1 VADTWGTA
9 GIDYWLA
16 WQAAARDE
24 RGVSVNNAEMQLGRL
39 LVEFPDLVVVLDSG
53 ANVIWANSLAERQF
67 GLALDDSIGVSALE
81 FVHPD
86 DLELAARSLATVRG
100 KRIGNAIEVRLST
113 PSGWRLFELIG
124 TPVNWFE
131 EGALLFCIRDL
142 TERRRFEVAR
152 DEIAMFRMLVHN
164 AATITMLISP
174 SGHISSASGALTRM
188 LGHDPELVENELL
201 ADLVVE
207 DDRAK
212 LSSAI
217 ERALGGATATLP
229 EVVEVHLVKHDSDE
243 VVPFELTL
251 VNLIDDPTVGGL
263 VVTAHDVSE
272 RAAKDRELRNTLSLL
287 QATLDS
293 TADGIL
299 VVDNMGKITGFNNR
313 FAEMWRISDQ
323 LLASRDDSEAIAYVL
338 DQLINPQDFTAKVEE
353 LYTRPESESNDM
365 IEFRDGRVFE
375 RYSRPQLVEGAV
387 VGRVWSFR
395 DVTERTRLEAELA
408 HQAFHDALT
417 GLANKALFRDRLT
430 HAVARLE
437 TSGLQ
442 LAVLFLDVDNFK
454 TVNDSL
460 GHSRGDLLLGIVSET
475 LVGCMRNSDTVARL
489 GGDEFAVLIEDLA
502 DHSEAIQVAENILT
516 ALRRPVSLGTKDVVA
531 TVSIGIRFGTPGC
544 TSEELLR
551 DADLA
556 MYMAKENG
564 KDRYEE
570 FRDRMHTTVMERL
583 ELEADF
589 RQGVINEDLVVH
601 YQPIVN
607 LDSKRIVG
615 FEALVRWQHPTR
627 GLLRPEAF
635 LAFAEEAGFM
645 GAVDCF
651 VLTRAC
657 GQILRWQR
665 EGLVAP
671 DASISVNLSARDMVE
686 TGIDRAVRILL
697 SESGFDPSNLIVEIT
712 ESAMMNDIDAAVREL
727 RSLKALGLR
736 IAIDDFGTGYS
747 SLAYLQRLPIDILK
761 IDRSFVATLS
771 EDTESVT
778 LVNAIIRMAEA
789 LGHTTIAEG
798 IERATQG
805 NILRQLGCHLGQGYL
820 LGPPLDAASMETILR
835 TSQRPHTTLR
845 HPRARPRQESL
856 PA

>member
-1 VADTWGTA
+1 VDNAD
-9 GIDYWLA
+9 
-16 WQAAARDE
+16 E
-24 RGVSVNNAEMQLGRL
+24 HLGRL
-39 LVEFPDLVVVLDSG
+39 LAELPDLVVVVDVG

-67 GLALDDSIGVSALE
+67 GLALDDSIGASALE

-86 DLELAARSLATVRG
+86 DLELAARSLATIRG
-100 KRIGNAIEVRLST
+100 KRIGNAIEVRLRT

-124 TPVNWFE
+124 TPVNWFQ

-164 AATITMLISP
+164 SATITMLISP
-174 SGHISSASGALTRM
+174 SGHINSASGALTRM

-207 DDRAK
+207 VDRPK
-212 LSSAI
+212 LSSAVQ
-217 ERALGGATATLP
+217 RALGGATATAP
-229 EVVEVHLVKHDSDE
+229 EVVEVHLVKFDRDE
-243 VVPFELTL
+243 PVPFELTL
-251 VNLIDDPTVGGL
+251 VNLVDDPTVGGL

-299 VVDNMGKITGFNNR
+299 VVDTEGKITGFNHR
-313 FAEMWRISDQ
+313 FVEMWRIPDH
-323 LLASRDDSEAIAYVL
+323 LLTSRNDAHAIAFVL
-338 DQLINPQDFTAKVEE
+338 DQLIDPKDFTAKIEE
-353 LYTRPESESNDM
+353 LYTRPESESNDI

-387 VGRVWSFR
+387 LGRVWSFR

-417 GLANKALFRDRLT
+417 GLANKALFRDRLN

-502 DHSEAIQVAENILT
+502 DHSEAIRVAENILT
-516 ALRRPVSLGTKDVVA
+516 ALRRPVSLGSKDVVA
-531 TVSIGIRFGTPGC
+531 TVSVGIRFGTPGC

-570 FRDRMHTTVMERL
+570 FVDRMHTTVMERL

-607 LDSKRIVG
+607 LDTNNIVG

-635 LAFAEEAGFM
+635 LAFAEQAGFM

-657 GQILRWQR
+657 GQVLRWQR

-686 TGIDRAVRILL
+686 AGIDRAVRILL

-727 RSLKALGLR
+727 RSLKDLGLR

-771 EDTESVT
+771 EDIESVT

-798 IERATQG
+798 IERAAQG
-805 NILRQLGCHLGQGYL
+805 TILRRLGCHLGQGYL
-820 LGPPLDAASMETILR
+820 LGPPLDAASMETMLLSHER
-835 TSQRPHTTLR
+835 RNNGSHHQ
-845 HPRARPRQESL
+845 RARPRHESL

>member
-1 VADTWGTA
+1 VT
-9 GIDYWLA
+9 
-16 WQAAARDE
+16 
-24 RGVSVNNAEMQLGRL
+24 NAELQLGRL
-39 LVEFPDLVVVLDSG
+39 LAEFPDLVVVVDSG

-67 GLALDDSIGVSALE
+67 GLSLDDSIGESALD

-86 DLELAARSLATVRG
+86 DLELAARSLATIRG
-100 KRIGNAIEVRLST
+100 KHIGNAIEVRLRT

-164 AATITMLISP
+164 AATITMLVSP
-174 SGHISSASGALTRM
+174 SGHINSASGALTRM

-201 ADLVVE
+201 SELVVE
-207 DDRAK
+207 HDRPK

-217 ERALGGATATLP
+217 QRALGGATATQP
-229 EVVEVHLVKHDSDE
+229 EVVEVRLMRHDSDE

-251 VNLIDDPTVGGL
+251 VNLVDDPTVGGL

-299 VVDNMGKITGFNNR
+299 VVDTVGNITGFNNR
-313 FAEMWRISDQ
+313 FAEMWRIPDH
-323 LLASRDDSEAIAYVL
+323 LLASRNDADAITYVL
-338 DQLINPQDFTAKVEE
+338 DQLINPEDFTAKIEE
-353 LYTRPESESNDM
+353 LYTRPESESNDI

-375 RYSRPQLVEGAV
+375 RYSRPQLVEGV
-387 VGRVWSFR
+387 VLGRVWSFR
-395 DVTERTRLEAELA
+395 DVTERTRLEAQLA

-417 GLANKALFRDRLT
+417 GLANKALFRDRLN

-475 LVGCMRNSDTVARL
+475 LVGCMRISDTVARL
-489 GGDEFAVLIEDLA
+489 GGDEFAVLIEDLG
-502 DHSEAIQVAENILT
+502 DHAEARQVAEKILA
-516 ALRRPVSLGTKDVVA
+516 ALRRPVSLGSKDVVA
-531 TVSIGIRFGTPGC
+531 TVSIGIRFGSPGC
-544 TSEELLR
+544 SSEELLR

-589 RQGVINEDLVVH
+589 RQGVMNEDLVVH
-601 YQPIVN
+601 YQPIVD
-607 LDSKRIVG
+607 LVTKDIVG

-635 LAFAEEAGFM
+635 LAFAEQAGFM

-651 VLTRAC
+651 VLTKAC
-657 GQILRWQR
+657 GQVLRWQR
-665 EGLVAP
+665 DGLVAA

-686 TGIDRAVRILL
+686 AGIDRAVRILL

-771 EDTESVT
+771 EDDESVT

-798 IERATQG
+798 IERAAQEKV
-805 NILRQLGCHLGQGYL
+805 LRQLGCHLGQGYL
-820 LGPPLDAASMETILR
+820 LGQPLDAESMEQLLR
-835 TSQRPHTTLR
+835 AGYAPIDRRRRQATRLRP
-845 HPRARPRQESL
+845 ESL

>member
-1 VADTWGTA
+1 VDKAD
-9 GIDYWLA
+9 
-16 WQAAARDE
+16 E
-24 RGVSVNNAEMQLGRL
+24 QLGRL
-39 LVEFPDLVVVLDSG
+39 LAELPDLVVVVDGG

-67 GLALDDSIGVSALE
+67 GLALDDSIGASALE

-86 DLELAARSLATVRG
+86 DLELATRSLATIRG
-100 KRIGNAIEVRLST
+100 KRIGNAIEVRLRT

-124 TPVNWFE
+124 TPVNWFQ

-164 AATITMLISP
+164 SATITMLISP
-174 SGHISSASGALTRM
+174 SGHINSASGALTRM

-207 DDRAK
+207 VDRPK
-212 LSSAI
+212 LSSAVQ
-217 ERALGGATATLP
+217 RALGGATATAP
-229 EVVEVHLVKHDSDE
+229 EVVEVHLVKFDSDE
-243 VVPFELTL
+243 PVPFELTL
-251 VNLIDDPTVGGL
+251 VNLVDDPTVGGL

-299 VVDNMGKITGFNNR
+299 VVDTEGKITGFNHR
-313 FAEMWRISDQ
+313 FVEMWRIPDH
-323 LLASRDDSEAIAYVL
+323 LLTSRNDAHAIAFVL
-338 DQLINPQDFTAKVEE
+338 DQLIDPKDFTAKIEE
-353 LYTRPESESNDM
+353 LYTRPESESNDI

-387 VGRVWSFR
+387 LGRVWSFR

-417 GLANKALFRDRLT
+417 GLANKALFRDRLN

-489 GGDEFAVLIEDLA
+489 GGDEFAVLIEDLS
-502 DHSEAIQVAENILT
+502 DHSEAIRVAENILT
-516 ALRRPVSLGTKDVVA
+516 ALRRPVSLGSKDVVA
-531 TVSIGIRFGTPGC
+531 TVSVGIRFGTPGC

-570 FRDRMHTTVMERL
+570 FVDRMHTTVMERL

-607 LDSKRIVG
+607 LDTNNIVG

-635 LAFAEEAGFM
+635 LAFAEQAGFM

-657 GQILRWQR
+657 GQVLRWQR

-686 TGIDRAVRILL
+686 AGIDRAVRILL

-727 RSLKALGLR
+727 RSLKDLGLR

-771 EDTESVT
+771 EDIESVT

-798 IERATQG
+798 IERAAQG
-805 NILRQLGCHLGQGYL
+805 TILRRLGCHLGQGYL
-820 LGPPLDAASMETILR
+820 LGPPLDAASMETMLLSHER
-835 TSQRPHTTLR
+835 RNNGSHHQ
-845 HPRARPRQESL
+845 RARPRHESL

>member
-1 VADTWGTA
+1 M
-9 GIDYWLA
+9 
-16 WQAAARDE
+16 
-24 RGVSVNNAEMQLGRL
+24 NNAETQLGRL
-39 LVEFPDLVVVLDSG
+39 LAELPDLVVVVDAG

-67 GLALDDSIGVSALE
+67 GLALDDSIGASALD

-100 KRIGNAIEVRLST
+100 KRIGNAIEVRLRT

-131 EGALLFCIRDL
+131 EGALLLCIRDL

-164 AATITMLISP
+164 SATITMLISP
-174 SGHISSASGALTRM
+174 SGHINSASGALTRM

-201 ADLVVE
+201 ANLVVE
-207 DDRAK
+207 DDRPK
-212 LSSAI
+212 LSTAI
-217 ERALGGATATLP
+217 QRALGGATATAP
-229 EVVEVHLVKHDSDE
+229 EVVEVHLSRHGSDD

-251 VNLIDDPTVGGL
+251 VNLVDDPTVGGL

-299 VVDNMGKITGFNNR
+299 VVDTEGKITGFNHR
-313 FAEMWRISDQ
+313 FAEMWRIPDH
-323 LLASRDDSEAIAYVL
+323 LLAPRNDARAIAFVL
-338 DQLINPQDFTAKVEE
+338 DQLINPRDFTAKIEE
-353 LYTRPESESNDM
+353 LYTRPESESNDI

-417 GLANKALFRDRLT
+417 GLANKALFRDRLN

-502 DHSEAIQVAENILT
+502 DHSDATQVAEDILT
-516 ALRRPVSLGTKDVVA
+516 ALRRPVSLGSKDVVA

-607 LDSKRIVG
+607 LDTKGIVG

-635 LAFAEEAGFM
+635 LAFAEQAGFM

-651 VLTRAC
+651 VLTKAC
-657 GQILRWQR
+657 GQVLRWQR
-665 EGLVAP
+665 DGLVAP

-686 TGIDRAVRILL
+686 AGIDRAVRILL
-697 SESGFDPSNLIVEIT
+697 AESGFDPSNLIVEIT

-761 IDRSFVATLS
+761 IDRSFVAALS
-771 EDTESVT
+771 ADVESVT

-798 IERATQG
+798 IERATQDT
-805 NILRQLGCHLGQGYL
+805 ILRQLGCHLGQGYL
-820 LGPPLDAASMETILR
+820 LGPPLDAASMETVLR
-835 TSQRPHTTLR
+835 NPESRRHGSHHQRSRLQH
-845 HPRARPRQESL
+845 ESL

>member
-1 VADTWGTA
+1 M
-9 GIDYWLA
+9 
-16 WQAAARDE
+16 
-24 RGVSVNNAEMQLGRL
+24 NNAKTQLGRL
-39 LVEFPDLVVVLDSG
+39 LAELPDLVVVVDAG

-67 GLALDDSIGVSALE
+67 GLALDDSIGASALD

-100 KRIGNAIEVRLST
+100 KRIGNAIEVRLRT

-131 EGALLFCIRDL
+131 EGALLLCIRDL

-164 AATITMLISP
+164 SATITMLISP
-174 SGHISSASGALTRM
+174 SGHINSASGALTRM

-201 ADLVVE
+201 ANLVVE
-207 DDRAK
+207 DDRPK
-212 LSSAI
+212 LSTAI
-217 ERALGGATATLP
+217 QRALGGATATAP
-229 EVVEVHLVKHDSDE
+229 EVVEVHLSRHGSDD

-251 VNLIDDPTVGGL
+251 VNLVDDPTVGGL

-299 VVDNMGKITGFNNR
+299 VVDTEGKITGFNHR
-313 FAEMWRISDQ
+313 FAEMWRIPDH
-323 LLASRDDSEAIAYVL
+323 LLAPRNDARAIAFVL
-338 DQLINPQDFTAKVEE
+338 DQLINPRDFTAKIEE
-353 LYTRPESESNDM
+353 LYTRPESESNDI

-417 GLANKALFRDRLT
+417 GLANKALFRDRLN

-502 DHSEAIQVAENILT
+502 DHSDATQVAEDILT
-516 ALRRPVSLGTKDVVA
+516 ALRRPVSLGSKDVVA

-607 LDSKRIVG
+607 LDTKGIVG

-635 LAFAEEAGFM
+635 LAFAEQAGFM

-651 VLTRAC
+651 VLTKAC
-657 GQILRWQR
+657 GQVLRWQR
-665 EGLVAP
+665 DGLVAP

-686 TGIDRAVRILL
+686 AGIDRAVRILL
-697 SESGFDPSNLIVEIT
+697 AESGFDPSNLIVEIT

-761 IDRSFVATLS
+761 IDRSFVAALS
-771 EDTESVT
+771 ADVESVT

-798 IERATQG
+798 IERATQDT
-805 NILRQLGCHLGQGYL
+805 ILRQLGCHLGQGYL
-820 LGPPLDAASMETILR
+820 LGPPLDAASMETVLR
-835 TSQRPHTTLR
+835 NPESRRHGSHHQRSRLQH
-845 HPRARPRQESL
+845 ESL

>member
-1 VADTWGTA
+1 MDNAD
-9 GIDYWLA
+9 
-16 WQAAARDE
+16 E
-24 RGVSVNNAEMQLGRL
+24 HLGRL
-39 LVEFPDLVVVLDSG
+39 LAELPDLVVVVDVG

-67 GLALDDSIGVSALE
+67 GLALDDSIGASALE

-86 DLELAARSLATVRG
+86 DLELAARSLATIRG
-100 KRIGNAIEVRLST
+100 KRIGNAIEVRLRT

-124 TPVNWFE
+124 TPVNWFQ

-164 AATITMLISP
+164 SATITMLISP
-174 SGHISSASGALTRM
+174 SGHINSASGALTRM

-207 DDRAK
+207 VDRPK
-212 LSSAI
+212 LSSAVQ
-217 ERALGGATATLP
+217 RALVGATATAP
-229 EVVEVHLVKHDSDE
+229 EVVEVHLVKFDSDE
-243 VVPFELTL
+243 PVPFELTL
-251 VNLIDDPTVGGL
+251 VNLVDDPTVGGL

-299 VVDNMGKITGFNNR
+299 VVDTEGKITGFNHR
-313 FAEMWRISDQ
+313 FVEMWRIPDH
-323 LLASRDDSEAIAYVL
+323 LLTSRNDAHAIAFVL
-338 DQLINPQDFTAKVEE
+338 DQLIDPKDFTAKIEE
-353 LYTRPESESNDM
+353 LYTCPESESNDI

-387 VGRVWSFR
+387 LGRVWSFR

-417 GLANKALFRDRLT
+417 GLANKALFRDRLN

-475 LVGCMRNSDTVARL
+475 LVGCIRNSDTVARL
-489 GGDEFAVLIEDLA
+489 GGDEFAVLIEDLS
-502 DHSEAIQVAENILT
+502 DHSEAIRVAENILT
-516 ALRRPVSLGTKDVVA
+516 ALRRPVSLGSKDVVA
-531 TVSIGIRFGTPGC
+531 TVSVGIRFGTPGC

-570 FRDRMHTTVMERL
+570 FVDRMHTTVMERL

-607 LDSKRIVG
+607 LDTNNIVG

-635 LAFAEEAGFM
+635 LAFAEQAGFM

-657 GQILRWQR
+657 GQVLRWQR

-686 TGIDRAVRILL
+686 AGIDRAVRILL

-727 RSLKALGLR
+727 RSLKDLGLR

-771 EDTESVT
+771 EDIESVT

-798 IERATQG
+798 IERAAQG
-805 NILRQLGCHLGQGYL
+805 TILRRLGCHLGQGYL
-820 LGPPLDAASMETILR
+820 LGPPLDAASMETMLLSHER
-835 TSQRPHTTLR
+835 RNNGSHHQ
-845 HPRARPRQESL
+845 RARPRHESL

>member
-1 VADTWGTA
+1 
-9 GIDYWLA
+9 
-16 WQAAARDE
+16 
-24 RGVSVNNAEMQLGRL
+24 VSVTNAELQLGRL
-39 LVEFPDLVVVLDSG
+39 LAEFPDLVVVVDSG

-67 GLALDDSIGVSALE
+67 GLSLDDSIGESALD

-86 DLELAARSLATVRG
+86 DLELAARSLATIRG
-100 KRIGNAIEVRLST
+100 KHIGNAIEVRLRT

-164 AATITMLISP
+164 AATITMLVSP
-174 SGHISSASGALTRM
+174 SGHINSASGALTRM

-201 ADLVVE
+201 SELVVE
-207 DDRAK
+207 HDRPK

-217 ERALGGATATLP
+217 QRALGGATATLP
-229 EVVEVHLVKHDSDE
+229 EVVEVRLMRHDSDE

-251 VNLIDDPTVGGL
+251 VNLVDDPTVGGL

-299 VVDNMGKITGFNNR
+299 VVDTVGNITGFNNR
-313 FAEMWRISDQ
+313 FAEMWRIPDH
-323 LLASRDDSEAIAYVL
+323 LLASRNDADAITYVL
-338 DQLINPQDFTAKVEE
+338 DQLINPEDFTAKIEE
-353 LYTRPESESNDM
+353 LYTRPESESNDI

-375 RYSRPQLVEGAV
+375 RYSRPQLVEGV
-387 VGRVWSFR
+387 VLGRVWSFR
-395 DVTERTRLEAELA
+395 DVTERTRLEAQLA

-417 GLANKALFRDRLT
+417 GLANKALFRDRLN

-475 LVGCMRNSDTVARL
+475 LVGCMRISDTVARL
-489 GGDEFAVLIEDLA
+489 GGDEFAVLIEDLG
-502 DHSEAIQVAENILT
+502 DHAEARQVAEKILA
-516 ALRRPVSLGTKDVVA
+516 ALRRPVSLGSKDVVA
-531 TVSIGIRFGTPGC
+531 TVSIGIRFGSPGC
-544 TSEELLR
+544 SSEELLR

-589 RQGVINEDLVVH
+589 RQGVMNEDLVVH
-601 YQPIVN
+601 YQPIVD
-607 LDSKRIVG
+607 LVTKDIVG

-635 LAFAEEAGFM
+635 LAFAEQAGFM

-651 VLTRAC
+651 VLTKAC
-657 GQILRWQR
+657 GQVLRWQR
-665 EGLVAP
+665 DGLVAA

-686 TGIDRAVRILL
+686 AGIDRAVRILL

-771 EDTESVT
+771 EDDESVT

-798 IERATQG
+798 IERAAQEKV
-805 NILRQLGCHLGQGYL
+805 LRQLGCHLGQGYL
-820 LGPPLDAASMETILR
+820 LGQPLDAESMEQLLR
-835 TSQRPHTTLR
+835 AGYAPIDRRRRQATRLRP
-845 HPRARPRQESL
+845 ESL

>member
-1 VADTWGTA
+1 MSVTNA
-9 GIDYWLA
+9 GL
-16 WQAAARDE
+16 
-24 RGVSVNNAEMQLGRL
+24 QLGRL
-39 LVEFPDLVVVLDSG
+39 LAEFPDLVVVVDSG
-53 ANVIWANSLAERQF
+53 VNVVWANSLAERQF
-67 GLALDDSIGVSALE
+67 GLSLDDSIGESALN

-86 DLELAARSLATVRG
+86 DLELAARSLATIRG
-100 KRIGNAIEVRLST
+100 KRIGNAIEVRLRTS
-113 PSGWRLFELIG
+113 SGWRLFELIG
-124 TPVNWFE
+124 TPVNWFQ

-164 AATITMLISP
+164 AATITMLVSP
-174 SGHISSASGALTRM
+174 SGHINSASGALTRM
-188 LGHDPELVENELL
+188 LGHDPELVESELL
-201 ADLVVE
+201 ADLVLE
-207 DDRAK
+207 TDRPK
-212 LSSAI
+212 LASAI
-217 ERALGGATATLP
+217 QRALEGATASLP
-229 EVVEVHLVKHDSDE
+229 EVVEVHLIRHDSDD

-251 VNLIDDPTVGGL
+251 VNLVDDPTVGGL

-299 VVDNMGKITGFNNR
+299 VVDTDGNITGFNNR
-313 FAEMWRISDQ
+313 FAEMWRIPDH
-323 LLASRDDSEAIAYVL
+323 LLASRNDADAITYVL
-338 DQLINPQDFTAKVEE
+338 DQLISPGDFTAKIEE
-353 LYTRPESESNDM
+353 LYTRPESESNDI

-375 RYSRPQLVEGAV
+375 RYSRPQLVEGV
-387 VGRVWSFR
+387 VLGRVWSFR

-417 GLANKALFRDRLT
+417 GLANKALFRDRLN

-475 LVGCMRNSDTVARL
+475 LVDCMRVSDTVARL
-489 GGDEFAVLIEDLA
+489 GGDEFAVLIEDLE
-502 DHSEAIQVAENILT
+502 DHAEATQVAEKILA
-516 ALRRPVSLGTKDVVA
+516 ALRRPVSLGSKDVVA
-531 TVSIGIRFGTPGC
+531 TVSIGIRFGSPGC
-544 TSEELLR
+544 SSEELLR

-589 RQGVINEDLVVH
+589 RQGVMNEDLVVH
-601 YQPIVN
+601 YQPIVD
-607 LDSKRIVG
+607 LDTKDIVG
-615 FEALVRWQHPTR
+615 FEALVRWQHPRR

-635 LAFAEEAGFM
+635 LAFAEQAGFM
-645 GAVDCF
+645 GAVDCL
-651 VLTRAC
+651 VLTKAC

-665 EGLVAP
+665 EGLVAD

-686 TGIDRAVRILL
+686 AGIDRAVRILL

-771 EDTESVT
+771 EDDESVT

-789 LGHTTIAEG
+789 LGHTTVAEG
-798 IERATQG
+798 IERVAQDRV
-805 NILRQLGCHLGQGYL
+805 LRQLGCHLGQGYL
-820 LGPPLDAASMETILR
+820 LGQPLDAASMEKRL
-835 TSQRPHTTLR
+835 
-845 HPRARPRQESL
+845 RARQAPIDRRRHQATRLRPQSL

>member
-1 VADTWGTA
+1 M
-9 GIDYWLA
+9 
-16 WQAAARDE
+16 
-24 RGVSVNNAEMQLGRL
+24 NNAEMPLGRL
-39 LVEFPDLVVVLDSG
+39 LAEFPDLVVVVDAG
-53 ANVIWANSLAERQF
+53 ANVIWANALAERQF
-67 GLALDDSIGVSALE
+67 GLALDDSIGASALD

-100 KRIGNAIEVRLST
+100 KRIGNAIEVRLKT

-164 AATITMLISP
+164 SATITMLISP
-174 SGHISSASGALTRM
+174 SGHINSASGALTRM

-207 DDRAK
+207 DDRSK

-217 ERALGGATATLP
+217 QRALGGATATAP
-229 EVVEVHLVKHDSDE
+229 EVVEVHLSRHDSDE

-251 VNLIDDPTVGGL
+251 VNLVDDPTVGGL

-299 VVDNMGKITGFNNR
+299 VVDTEGKITGFNHR
-313 FAEMWRISDQ
+313 FAEMWSIPDH
-323 LLASRDDSEAIAYVL
+323 LLAPRNDARAIAFVL
-338 DQLINPQDFTAKVEE
+338 DQLINPRDFTAKIEE
-353 LYTRPESESNDM
+353 LYTRPESESNDI

-417 GLANKALFRDRLT
+417 GLANKALFRDRLN

-475 LVGCMRNSDTVARL
+475 LVGCMRSSDTVARL

-502 DHSEAIQVAENILT
+502 DHSDATQVAEDILT
-516 ALRRPVSLGTKDVVA
+516 ALRRPVSLGSKDVVA

-551 DADLA
+551 DADRA

-607 LDSKRIVG
+607 LDTKGIVG

-635 LAFAEEAGFM
+635 LAFAEQAGFM

-651 VLTRAC
+651 VLTKAC
-657 GQILRWQR
+657 GQVLRWQR
-665 EGLVAP
+665 DGLVAP

-686 TGIDRAVRILL
+686 AGIDRAVRILL
-697 SESGFDPSNLIVEIT
+697 AESGFDPSNLIVEIT

-761 IDRSFVATLS
+761 IDRSFVAALS
-771 EDTESVT
+771 GDIESVT

-798 IERATQG
+798 IERATQDT
-805 NILRQLGCHLGQGYL
+805 ILRQLGCHLGQGYL

-835 TSQRPHTTLR
+835 KAEPRGHGSHHQ
-845 HPRARPRQESL
+845 RARLQPESL
-856 PA
+856 LA

>member
-1 VADTWGTA
+1 VT
-9 GIDYWLA
+9 
-16 WQAAARDE
+16 
-24 RGVSVNNAEMQLGRL
+24 NAEQLGRL
-39 LVEFPDLVVVLDSG
+39 LTEFPDLVVVVDAG
-53 ANVIWANSLAERQF
+53 ANVIWANSLVERQF
-67 GLALDDSIGVSALE
+67 GLSLDETIGVSALD

-86 DLELAARSLATVRG
+86 DIELAARSLATIGG
-100 KRIGNAIEVRLST
+100 KRIGNAIEVRLRT

-124 TPVNWFE
+124 TPVAWFQ

-174 SGHISSASGALTRM
+174 SGHIKSASGALTRM

-207 DDRAK
+207 DDRPK

-217 ERALGGATATLP
+217 QRALGGATATFP
-229 EVVEVHLVKHDSDE
+229 EVVEVHLIRHDSSD
-243 VVPFELTL
+243 VAPFELTL
-251 VNLIDDPTVGGL
+251 VNLVDDPTVGGF

-272 RAAKDRELRNTLSLL
+272 RAAKDRQLGNTLSLL

-299 VVDNMGKITGFNNR
+299 VVDTEGKITGFNHR
-313 FAEMWRISDQ
+313 FAEMWRLPDH
-323 LLASRDDSEAIAYVL
+323 LLAARNDSEAIAYVL
-338 DQLINPQDFTAKVEE
+338 NQLTRPRDFTAKIEE
-353 LYTRPESESNDM
+353 LYTRPESESNDV
-365 IEFRDGRVFE
+365 IDFRDGRVFE
-375 RYSRPQLVEGAV
+375 RYSRPQLVEGVV

-417 GLANKALFRDRLT
+417 GLANKALFRDRLN

-442 LAVLFLDVDNFK
+442 LAVLFLDIDNFK

-475 LVGCMRNSDTVARL
+475 LMSCMRKSDTVARL
-489 GGDEFAVLIEDLA
+489 GGDEFAVLIEDLG
-502 DHSEAIQVAENILT
+502 DHSEATQVAEDILT
-516 ALRRPVSLGTKDVVA
+516 ALRQPVSLGTKDVVA

-570 FRDRMHTTVMERL
+570 FRDRMHATVMERL

-607 LDSKRIVG
+607 LTTKDIVG

-635 LAFAEEAGFM
+635 LAFAEQAGFM

-651 VLTRAC
+651 VLTKAC
-657 GQILRWQR
+657 GQVLRWQCD
-665 EGLVAP
+665 GLVAP
-671 DASISVNLSARDMVE
+671 DASISINLSARDMVE
-686 TGIDRAVRILL
+686 AGIDRAVRILL
-697 SESGFDPSNLIVEIT
+697 SETGFDPSNLIVEIT
-712 ESAMMNDIDAAVREL
+712 ESAMMNDLDAAVREL

-761 IDRSFVATLS
+761 IDRSFVAALS
-771 EDTESVT
+771 HDDESVT

-805 NILRQLGCHLGQGYL
+805 EILRRLGCDLGQGYL
-820 LGPPLDAASMETILR
+820 LGPPLDAVSMEQLLR
-835 TSQRPHTTLR
+835 ESEGREVGSRHRRAGNRPK
-845 HPRARPRQESL
+845 SL